1 MTTKEIATI
10 DKKVTT
16 LVSKQELQAEKLEI
30 LKLEDMTRATELLSE
45 VNRMADKL
53 EEERTKLTV
62 PLNATLKEINNR
74 YKPLSTTL
82 KNAVDIIRKKMM
94 DAQKRFDADIEGQ
107 KDKLMDRVERGTMR
121 VETAVAKMED
131 IPDASAKV
139 LTDSGAV
146 QWVTVKKL
154 VIDDATKIPRE
165 YLDVN
170 ETAVKEALKN
180 GIVVPGARMI
190 EEKIPKNTR

>member
-10 DKKVTT
+10 DKKMAT
-16 LVSKQELQAEKLEI
+16 LVSKQEQEANELVIKD
-30 LKLEDMTRATELLSE
+30 LEDMKYATTILSD

-62 PLNATLKEINNR
+62 PLNATLKEINSR
-74 YKPLSTTL
+74 YKPFSTMLS
-82 KNAVDIIRKKMM
+82 NAVSTIRTKMM
-94 DAQKRFDADIEGQ
+94 EAQKRFDAEADAKRE
-107 KDKLMDRVERGTMR
+107 KLMDRVERGTMK
-121 VETAVAKMED
+121 VETAVSKMED
-131 IPDASAKV
+131 IPDANAKV

-154 VIDDATKIPRE
+154 VIVDAKKIPRE
-165 YLDVN
+165 YLDIN
-170 ETAVKEALKN
+170 EARIKDALKN
-180 GIVVPGARMI
+180 GIMVEGAKLV